1 MEVMGNMNKK
11 TIIAIMFLISSLL
24 YAEKP
29 TYVGVKR
36 CKKCHEGVQNK
47 EVYEKWQ
54 QAPHAKAFKILK
66 AKGEDKNPKCLVCHV
81 TGFNDGGYQLGA
93 PNAADFEGV
102 QCEACHGKGSLY
114 FKKHRMKDIQLAVS
128 NGLLIPIEVVCTKCH
143 NKDSPT
149 NKEFNYKEALKIITH
164 RYRSSY

>member
-1 MEVMGNMNKK
+1 MK
-11 TIIAIMFLISSLL
+11 TRIIIAMVFLISSLL
-24 YAEKP
+24 FAAKP
-29 TYVGVKR
+29 TYVGAKR

-54 QAPHAKAFKILK
+54 EALHAGAFKTLK
-66 AKGEDKNPKCLVCHV
+66 AKGQEKNPKCLVCHV
-81 TGFNDGGYQLGA
+81 TGFNEGGYQIGA
-93 PNAADFEGV
+93 SNAADFEGV
-102 QCEACHGKGSLY
+102 QCEACHGKGSFYL
-114 FKKHRMKDIQLAVS
+114 KKHTMKDIQLAVT

-149 NKEFNYKEALKIITH
+149 FKEFNYKEALKVITH

>member
-1 MEVMGNMNKK
+1 MKK
-11 TIIAIMFLISSLL
+11 GIIIAVVFLIASLL

-29 TYVGVKR
+29 TYIGAKR
-36 CKKCHEGVQNK
+36 CKKCHEGVQHK
-47 EVYEKWQ
+47 KVYEKWQ
-54 QAPHAKAFKILK
+54 NAAHARAFKTLK
-66 AKGEDKNPKCLVCHV
+66 AKGEEKNPKCLVCHV

-93 PNAADFEGV
+93 SNAGNFEGV

-114 FKKHRMKDIQLAVS
+114 LKIHNMKDIQLAVT

-149 NKEFNYKEALKIITH
+149 FKEFNYNEALKKITH

>member
-1 MEVMGNMNKK
+1 MEVIGNMKK
-11 TIIAIMFLISSLL
+11 RTIIAIMFLISSLL

-29 TYVGVKR
+29 TYVGARR
-36 CKKCHEGVQNK
+36 CKKCHEGVRNK

-54 QAPHAKAFKILK
+54 QAPHASAFKTLK
-66 AKGEDKNPKCLVCHV
+66 AKGQEKNPKCLVCHV
-81 TGFNDGGYQLGA
+81 TGFNDGGYQIGA
-93 PNAADFEGV
+93 SNAGDFEGI

-114 FKKHRMKDIQLAVS
+114 LTKHSMNDIQLAVN

-143 NKDSPT
+143 NKASPT
-149 NKEFNYKEALKIITH
+149 FKEFNFTEARKAIKH

>member
-1 MEVMGNMNKK
+1 MEVIGNMKNGI
-11 TIIAIMFLISSLL
+11 IIAVVFLISSLL

-29 TYVGVKR
+29 TYIGAKR
-36 CKKCHEGVQNK
+36 CKKCHEGVQHK

-54 QAPHAKAFKILK
+54 QALHAGAFKTLK
-66 AKGEDKNPKCLVCHV
+66 AKGEEKNPKCLVCHV
-81 TGFNDGGYQLGA
+81 TGYNNGGYQLGA
-93 PNAADFEGV
+93 SNAGDFEGV

-114 FKKHRMKDIQLAVS
+114 LKSHTMKDIQLAVN

-149 NKEFNYKEALKIITH
+149 FKEFNYKEALQVITH